1 MQNALRRPAIYPPMN
16 ESSSVR
22 HAITGLLQESARAE
36 GREEADERLYE
47 AVYPEL
53 RRIAA
58 GLMRRERPD
67 HTLQAT
73 ALVNEAYIQLVD
85 GTRVDWEGRAH
96 FFGAAAR
103 AMRRILVDHARR
115 RLAERRGGGAR
126 RITLD
131 EMQVA
136 GVGSDEGLL
145 AMNDALE
152 RLADFDPRG
161 ARIVELRVFG
171 GLSVPEAAQLLGVS
185 KRTVDGDWAVAK
197 RYLAR
202 ALTNGAPS

>member
-1 MQNALRRPAIYPPMN
+1 MSDPT
-16 ESSSVR
+16 SVR
-22 HAITGLLQESARAE
+22 QEITDLLQAAARPDGGDA
-36 GREEADERLYE
+36 AHERLYE

-53 RRIAA
+53 RRMAA
-58 GLMRRERPD
+58 GLMRHERRD

-85 GTRVDWEGRAH
+85 RTRVEWECRAH

-115 RLAERRGGGAR
+115 RRASRRGGGGQ

-131 EMQVA
+131 EAQLP
-136 GVGSDEGLL
+136 GSGSDEGLL
-145 AMNDALE
+145 TMNDALE
-152 RLADFDPRG
+152 RLAAFDPRG

-171 GLSVPEAAQLLGVS
+171 GLSVPEAALLLGIS

-202 ALTNGAPS
+202 ALTDQASP

>member
-1 MQNALRRPAIYPPMN
+1 M
-16 ESSSVR
+16 SVR
-22 HAITGLLQESARAE
+22 KEITALLQEAARPG
-36 GREEADERLYE
+36 GRDDGQERLYE

-53 RRIAA
+53 RRMAA
-58 GLMRRERPD
+58 GLMRNERSD

-73 ALVNEAYIQLVD
+73 ALVNEAYLQLAD
-85 GTRVDWEGRAH
+85 GISVEWECRAH

-115 RLAERRGGGAR
+115 RRADRRGGGAH

-131 EMQVA
+131 ETQMPGA
-136 GVGSDEGLL
+136 DSDEGLL
-145 AMNDALE
+145 TMNDALE
-152 RLADFDPRG
+152 RLAAFDPRG
-161 ARIVELRVFG
+161 ARVVELRVFG

-202 ALTNGAPS
+202 ALSEASP

>member
-1 MQNALRRPAIYPPMN
+1 MSEPISARN
-16 ESSSVR
+16 
-22 HAITGLLQESARAE
+22 AITGLLREAARPGHPDGAE
-36 GREEADERLYE
+36 ERLYE

-53 RRIAA
+53 RRLAA
-58 GLMRRERPD
+58 RLMRGERPN

-73 ALVNEAYIQLVD
+73 ALVNEAYLQLVD
-85 GTRVDWEGRAH
+85 RTRVEWECRAH

-115 RLAERRGGGAR
+115 RKAERRGGGAR
-126 RITLD
+126 PITLD
-131 EMQVA
+131 ESQMP
-136 GVGSDEGLL
+136 GVTSDEGLL
-145 AMNDALE
+145 TMNDALE
-152 RLADFDPRG
+152 RLAAFDPRG
-161 ARIVELRVFG
+161 ARVVELRVFG

-202 ALTNGAPS
+202 ALTDQASP

>member
-1 MQNALRRPAIYPPMN
+1 MN

-22 HAITGLLQESARAE
+22 HAITRLLQESARAE
-36 GREEADERLYE
+36 GREQADERLYE

-85 GTRVDWEGRAH
+85 GTRVDWECRAH

-161 ARIVELRVFG
+161 ARVVELRVFG

-202 ALTNGAPS
+202 ALTDGAPS

>member
-1 MQNALRRPAIYPPMN
+1 
-16 ESSSVR
+16 V
-22 HAITGLLQESARAE
+22 
-36 GREEADERLYE
+36 
-47 AVYPEL
+47 
-53 RRIAA
+53 AA
-58 GLMRRERPD
+58 GLMRAERRD

-85 GTRVDWEGRAH
+85 GTRVDWECRAH

-115 RLAERRGGGAR
+115 RKADRRGGGVR
-126 RITLD
+126 PITLD
-131 EMQVA
+131 ETQMPGA
-136 GVGSDEGLL
+136 GSDEGLL
-145 AMNDALE
+145 AMNHALE
-152 RLADFDPRG
+152 RLAEFDPRG
-161 ARIVELRVFG
+161 ARVVELRVFG

-202 ALTNGAPS
+202 ALTDHAPP

>member
-1 MQNALRRPAIYPPMN
+1 MSDPTP
-16 ESSSVR
+16 VR
-22 HAITGLLQESARAE
+22 QEITDLLQEAARPD
-36 GREEADERLYE
+36 GGDEAHERLYE

-53 RRIAA
+53 RRMAA

-85 GTRVDWEGRAH
+85 RARVEWDGRAH

-115 RLAERRGGGAR
+115 RRADRRGGGAR

-131 EMQVA
+131 EAQLPGA
-136 GVGSDEGLL
+136 GSDEGLL
-145 AMNDALE
+145 TINDALE
-152 RLADFDPRG
+152 RLAAFDPRG

-202 ALTNGAPS
+202 ALTDQARP

>member
-1 MQNALRRPAIYPPMN
+1 MSDPKRQQ
-16 ESSSVR
+16 
-22 HAITGLLQESARAE
+22 ITDLLQRAARPD
-36 GREEADERLYE
+36 GGEEAHERLYE

-53 RRIAA
+53 RRMAA
-58 GLMRRERPD
+58 GLMRRERRD

-85 GTRVDWEGRAH
+85 RTRVEWDGRAH

-115 RLAERRGGGAR
+115 RRADRRGGGAR

-131 EMQVA
+131 EGHLPRA
-136 GVGSDEGLL
+136 GSDEGLL
-145 AMNDALE
+145 TMNDALE
-152 RLADFDPRG
+152 RLAAFDPRG

-171 GLSVPEAAQLLGVS
+171 GLSVPEAAQLLGIS

-202 ALTNGAPS
+202 ALAGPASP